1 MKVLIV
7 AEELLIA
14 MSLAAE
20 LELAGHQVLGPC
32 ASADEA
38 LRSLDGRH
46 VDLAL
51 IDAALHAP
59 LSGSELAT
67 MLHAE
72 CDIPTLL
79 LTRDPAA
86 AYTHVI
92 GALGAI
98 TLPFDPADISA
109 SIEAAAVVLRGG
121 KPISPP
127 GSLQLF

>member
-59 LSGSELAT
+59 LSGSELAK
-67 MLHAE
+67 
-72 CDIPTLL
+72 
-79 LTRDPAA
+79 
-86 AYTHVI
+86 I
-92 GALGAI
+92 GRASCRERVEVMEQAVHQLKEEQQHNQLG
-98 TLPFDPADISA
+98 TDD
-109 SIEAAAVVLRGG
+109 
-121 KPISPP
+121 
-127 GSLQLF
+127 